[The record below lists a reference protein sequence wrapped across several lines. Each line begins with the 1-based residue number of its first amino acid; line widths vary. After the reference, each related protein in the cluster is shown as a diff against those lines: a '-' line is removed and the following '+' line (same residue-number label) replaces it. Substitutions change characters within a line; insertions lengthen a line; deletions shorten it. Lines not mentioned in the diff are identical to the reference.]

1 MLYDN
6 PQQQDSVLLYVNKG
20 LNTELLL
27 YCLVWKSLKLNL
39 HSLLSFSSFICEKRI
54 VVVREE
60 TKGASAKTLFICLF

>member
-27 YCLVWKSLKLNL
+27 YYLVWKSLKLNL